1 MSKIQVKETHTRSV
15 EEVKAG
21 IAEFETMLNQY
32 MVKVDWK
39 GNKAKLSGP
48 ISGSLEITEQEII
61 VEIKLGMMAK
71 MAGID
76 AQRLEGS
83 IRKRLRSALDA

>member
-1 MSKIQVKETHTRSV
+1 M
-15 EEVKAG
+15 
-21 IAEFETMLNQY
+21 
-32 MVKVDWK
+32 
-39 GNKAKLSGP
+39 
-48 ISGSLEITEQEII
+48 QEII

-83 IRKRLRSALDA
+83 IRKRLRAALDA

>member
-1 MSKIQVKETHTRSV
+1 MSKVQVRETHNKSV

-21 IAEFETMLNQY
+21 ITEFETMLSKY
-32 MVKVDWK
+32 MVKMDWK
-39 GNKAKLSGP
+39 GDRAILSGP
-48 ISGSLEITEQEII
+48 VSGSLAITNQDIT

-76 AQRLEGS
+76 AQKLEGS

>member
-1 MSKIQVKETHTRSV
+1 MSKVQVREAHNKSAQ
-15 EEVKAG
+15 EVKAG
-21 IAEFETMLNQY
+21 ITEFETMLSKY
-32 MVKVDWK
+32 MVKIDWQ
-39 GNKAKLSGP
+39 GDRATLSGP
-48 ISGSLEITEQEII
+48 VSGSLAITDQDIT

-76 AQRLEGS
+76 AQRLESS